1 MRTPVL
7 RTPRSQPEE
16 TVPAERRAALESGQ
30 LPLGE
35 QFEIVCALRRQSS
48 QAGERLDRY
57 FLGELERLRA
67 GLAEAKGLQD
77 QLKDIVQRLT
87 APPWHSAVFLGL
99 APGRPS
105 SALVLH
111 NGARRVVSLANDVDP
126 SRLAAGDEVLLGHEL
141 NVVMAA
147 SPDPPRSGVI
157 AVFDRRLEDG
167 RLVLRS
173 RDEEALV
180 EASGHLEA
188 DLLRS
193 GDLVR
198 WDRQAWMAFERVE
211 RSRGMDRFLEATPA
225 ETFAQVGGL
234 DRQIEQLQ
242 RSIRLHLYHPDVV
255 REYGLRR
262 KGSVLLVGPPGTGK
276 TLLAK
281 ALANWVAQISRSGR
295 SRFVNIKPAGLHEMW
310 YGKTEENYREAFR
323 IAREAGAAEPEV
335 PVVMFFD
342 EVDAIGT
349 TRGGAISH
357 VDDRVLNA
365 FMTELDGL
373 EARGNILVVAAT
385 NRREALDPALLRP
398 GRLGDLELEVPR
410 PRMAGA
416 RDIFAKYLPAHLP
429 YGAATRRDG
438 DEARRAVIEAAVS
451 QIYAPNAD
459 NLLATLVLR
468 DGKERVVK
476 AAELMSGASIAK
488 IAGDAAERV
497 GLRKIEGGD
506 PAIHA
511 ADLQAAVADELERL
525 ARALT
530 PASCRKHLPDLPY
543 DVDVVRATPSRHI
556 GRQCRYTR
564 AA

>member
-1 MRTPVL
+1 ML
-7 RTPRSQPEE
+7 GTPRSHPDEGL
-16 TVPAERRAALESGQ
+16 PPERRAAFESGQ
-30 LPLGE
+30 LPLEE
-35 QFEIVCALRRQSS
+35 QLEIVRGLRRQSP
-48 QAGERLDRY
+48 QAGERLDR
-57 FLGELERLRA
+57 FLLGEIGRLRA
-67 GLAEAKGLQD
+67 GLAEARGLQD
-77 QLKDIVQRLT
+77 QLKDVVQRLT
-87 APPWHSAVFLGL
+87 TPPWHSAIFLGP

-105 SALVLH
+105 SVIVHH
-111 NGARRVVSLANDVDP
+111 NGARRVVSLAKDVDP
-126 SRLAAGDEVLLGHEL
+126 GCLAAGDEVLLGQEL

-147 SPDPPRSGVI
+147 SPGPPRSGAI

-167 RLVLRS
+167 RIVLRS
-173 RDEEALV
+173 RDEETLV

-225 ETFAQVGGL
+225 ETFAQIGGL

-242 RSIRLHLYHPDVV
+242 RSIRLHLSHPDVV

-281 ALANWVAQISRSGR
+281 ALANWVGQVSRSGR

-323 IAREAGAAEPEV
+323 IAREAGAAEPQV

-342 EVDAIGT
+342 EVDAIGAS
-349 TRGGAISH
+349 RGGAVGH

-398 GRLGDLELEVPR
+398 GRLGDLELDVPR
-410 PRMAGA
+410 PKMAGA

-429 YGAATRRDG
+429 FGAAPGGEED
-438 DEARRAVIEAAVS
+438 ARRAVIEAAVS
-451 QIYAPNAD
+451 QIYAPNGD
-459 NLLATLVLR
+459 NVLATLVLR
-468 DGKERVVK
+468 DGKERVVR

-488 IAGDAAERV
+488 IAGDATERV

-506 PAIHA
+506 PAIHPG
-511 ADLQAAVADELERL
+511 DLQAAVADELERL

-530 PASCRKHLPDLPY
+530 PASCRKHLADLPG
-543 DVDVVRATPSRHI
+543 DVDVVRVTPARHVA
-556 GRQCRYTR
+556 RQYRYTR
-564 AA
+564 VA